1 MAISVQL
8 NRQLHDIFL
17 NRGAIE
23 FPDYIKPHLVLENN
37 NVFTLF
43 LRVDISGPEIDV
55 PLMCKYR
62 VEEGLLSNYNYPNSV
77 KEVAVTL
84 FENSYAQT
92 RRTANAIF
100 KTFLMNDTRDRL
112 MKITTNTGEVYYG
125 GNGYILDKDYNILIL
140 YTLHGVMEE
149 RTLHYKTGRIYVN
162 PKVFVSNGIVEK
174 GIIKTVIPAFVQ
186 EGIRIDGANIEGV
199 TYQEINTRMPI
210 RNEYGRIIG
219 YTSPIPE
226 IVIPEIVIADVT
238 NRFIV
243 KPKKPTPSTFS
254 NEAMNDYLL
263 EHLDEVVQMTY
274 IL

>member
-17 NRGAIE
+17 TRGAIE

-37 NVFTLF
+37 NVFNLF

-55 PLMCKYR
+55 PLMCKYS

-112 MKITTNTGEVYYG
+112 MKITTNAGEVYYG

-140 YTLHGVMEE
+140 YTLHGVMED
-149 RTLHYKTGRIYVN
+149 RVLHYKTGRIYVN

-186 EGIRIDGANIEGV
+186 EGIRIARANIEGV
-199 TYQEINTRMPI
+199 TYQEINIPI
-210 RNEYGRIIG
+210 RNEYGSAIG

-226 IVIPEIVIADVT
+226 IIVADVT
-238 NRFIV
+238 DRFIV
-243 KPKKPTPSTFS
+243 KPKKPTPSTFN

-263 EHLDEVVQMTY
+263 EHLDEVVKMTY
-274 IL
+274 IS

>member
-8 NRQLHDIFL
+8 NRQLHGIFL

-62 VEEGLLSNYNYPNSV
+62 VEEGLLSNYNYPNSL

-100 KTFLMNDTRDRL
+100 KTFQANDNRDRL
-112 MKITTNTGEVYYG
+112 MKITTNSGEVYYG

-140 YTLHGVMEE
+140 YTLHGVMED

-186 EGIRIDGANIEGV
+186 EGIRIARANIEGV
-199 TYQEINTRMPI
+199 TYQEINIPI
-210 RNEYGRIIG
+210 RNEYGRITG

-226 IVIPEIVIADVT
+226 IVVADVT
-238 NRFIV
+238 DRFIV
-243 KPKKPTPSTFS
+243 KPKKATPSTFS

>member
-17 NRGAIE
+17 TRGDIQIPE
-23 FPDYIKPHLVLENN
+23 YIKPNLAFENN
-37 NVFTLF
+37 NVFNLF

-55 PLMCKYR
+55 PLMCKYK
-62 VEEGLLSNYNYPNSV
+62 VEEGLLSNYNQPNSL
-77 KEVAVTL
+77 KEMAVAL
-84 FENSYAQT
+84 FENSYPQS

-100 KTFLMNDTRDRL
+100 KTFQMNNTRDRL
-112 MKITTNTGEVYYG
+112 MKITTNSGEVYYG
-125 GNGYILDKDYNILIL
+125 GNGYILDKDYNIIIL
-140 YTLHGVMEE
+140 YTLHGVMED
-149 RTLHYKTGRIYVN
+149 RVLHYKTGRIYVN

-186 EGIRIDGANIEGV
+186 EGIRINRNNIEGV
-199 TYQEINTRMPI
+199 TYQEINIPI
-210 RNEYGRIIG
+210 RNEYGSAIG

-226 IVIPEIVIADVT
+226 IIVADVT
-238 NRFIV
+238 DRFIV
-243 KPKKPTPSTFS
+243 KPKKPTPSTFN

-263 EHLDEVVQMTY
+263 EHLDKVVQMTY

>member
-17 NRGAIE
+17 NRGTIQ
-23 FPDYIKPHLVLENN
+23 FPDYIRPHLAFENN
-37 NVFTLF
+37 NVFNLF
-43 LRVDISGPEIDV
+43 LKVDISGPEIDV
-55 PLMCKYR
+55 PLMCKNK
-62 VEEGLLSNYNYPNSV
+62 VEDGLLDNFNYPNSL

-84 FENSYAQT
+84 FENSYPQS

-100 KTFLMNDTRDRL
+100 KTFQMNGRKDRL

-125 GNGYILDKDYNILIL
+125 GDGYILDKDYNLLIL
-140 YTLHGVMEE
+140 YTLHGVMED
-149 RTLHYKTGRIYVN
+149 RILHYKTGRIYVN

-186 EGIRIDGANIEGV
+186 KGIRIDTSNIGA
-199 TYQEINTRMPI
+199 TAQEINVSI
-210 RNEYGRIIG
+210 RNSNGFVVQV
-219 YTSPIPE
+219 TSPLPE
-226 IVIPEIVIADVT
+226 IIVADVT

-243 KPKKPTPSTFS
+243 KPKKPTPSTFN

-263 EHLDEVVQMTY
+263 EHLDEVVKMTY
-274 IL
+274 IS

>member
-1 MAISVQL
+1 MAISAQL

-17 NRGAIE
+17 NRGAIQ
-23 FPDYIKPHLVLENN
+23 FPDYIKPNLAFENN
-37 NVFTLF
+37 NVFNLF

-55 PLMCKYR
+55 PLMCKYK
-62 VEEGLLSNYNYPNSV
+62 VEEGLLSNYNQPNSL
-77 KEVAVTL
+77 KEMAVAL
-84 FENSYAQT
+84 FENSYPQS

-100 KTFLMNDTRDRL
+100 KTFQMNDNRDRL
-112 MKITTNTGEVYYG
+112 IKITTNTGEVYYG

-140 YTLHGVMEE
+140 YTLHGVMED
-149 RTLHYKTGRIYVN
+149 RILHYKTGRIYVN

-186 EGIRIDGANIEGV
+186 EGIRIDTSNIGA
-199 TYQEINTRMPI
+199 TAQEITMPI
-210 RNEYGRIIG
+210 RNEYGSFTG

-226 IVIPEIVIADVT
+226 IVVVDVT
-238 NRFIV
+238 DRFII

-274 IL
+274 IV

>member
-17 NRGAIE
+17 NRGSISL
-23 FPDYIKPHLVLENN
+23 PDYIKPHLAFENN
-37 NVFTLF
+37 NVFNLF
-43 LRVDISGPEIDV
+43 LKVDISGPEIDV

-62 VEEGLLSNYNYPNSV
+62 VEEGLLDNFNHSNSL
-77 KEVAVTL
+77 KEVAITL
-84 FENSYAQT
+84 FENSHPQS

-100 KTFLMNDTRDRL
+100 KTFQMNDNRDRL
-112 MKITTNTGEVYYG
+112 IKITTNTGEVYYG

-140 YTLHGVMEE
+140 YTLHGVMED
-149 RTLHYKTGRIYVN
+149 RILHYKTGRIYVN

-186 EGIRIDGANIEGV
+186 EGIMVDTNNIEAIA
-199 TYQEINTRMPI
+199 QDINT
-210 RNEYGRIIG
+210 IIG
-219 YTSPIPE
+219 NSNGFVQVIKPLPE
-226 IVIPEIVIADVT
+226 IIVADVT
-238 NRFIV
+238 DRFIV
-243 KPKKPTPSTFS
+243 RPKKPTPSTFN

-274 IL
+274 IV

>member
-17 NRGAIE
+17 SRGTIQ
-23 FPDYIKPHLVLENN
+23 FPDYIRPHLAFENN
-37 NVFTLF
+37 NVFNLF
-43 LRVDISGPEIDV
+43 LKVDISGPEIDV
-55 PLMCKYR
+55 PLMCKCR
-62 VEEGLLSNYNYPNSV
+62 VEEGLLSNYNYPNSL

-100 KTFLMNDTRDRL
+100 KTFQMNDTRDRL
-112 MKITTNTGEVYYG
+112 IKITTNTGEVYYG

-140 YTLHGVMEE
+140 YTLHGVIED
-149 RTLHYKTGRIYVN
+149 RILHYKTGRIYVN
-162 PKVFVSNGIVEK
+162 PKVFVSNGLIEK

-186 EGIRIDGANIEGV
+186 EGIMVDTNNIGV
-199 TYQEINTRMPI
+199 TAQDINIVI
-210 RNEYGRIIG
+210 RNQNGFVQVIE
-219 YTSPIPE
+219 PLPE
-226 IVIPEIVIADVT
+226 IVVADVT
-238 NRFIV
+238 DRFIV
-243 KPKKPTPSTFS
+243 RPKKPTPSTFS

-274 IL
+274 IV